1 MDPFQPAFGDNS
13 SPAPEADPR
22 LQPTPDYGTLG
33 PGSDVSG
40 IGTGPQ
46 QPAAPQQAARVAAT
60 IAALAGMFTA
70 LLVGFVARGNS
81 PRSTFDKILSQQ
93 EHKGSSH
100 RISEQDGTG
109 PQREA
114 EGLLQRAVANDPEAS
129 QQISSQVDSWQGK
142 LHWNSQ
148 MASLTTAALN
158 SNDMRVRESGVEVE
172 LAAYNLAKNSA
183 SLEYVLRLSNSNNH
197 AEKIWALWALGL
209 MANRG
214 VEADRVLQVLI
225 SHLSD
230 SDEDSRRWTVE
241 SLSLTG
247 SDRSIDALLKAMHDD
262 PSPKVRERAAC
273 GLAQAGLFTPEQR
286 MTAIPQ
292 LLSDSD
298 DPSLDARTHAW
309 AFHALRD
316 ITHQQLPDDA
326 AAWRSWYES
335 RNQSSQESGIG
346 SQ

>member
-1 MDPFQPAFGDNS
+1 MEPFQPVFGDKS

-40 IGTGPQ
+40 MGTGPQ

-70 LLVGFVARGNS
+70 LLVGFVAHGNS
-81 PRSTFDKILSQQ
+81 PRSTFDKFLSQQ
-93 EHKGSSH
+93 EHKGSSN
-100 RISEQDGTG
+100 RAGEQDGIG

-158 SNDMRVRESGVEVE
+158 STDMRVRESGVEVE
-172 LAAYNLAKNSA
+172 LAAYGLAKNSA
-183 SLEYVLRLSNSNNH
+183 SLEYVLRLSHSNNH

-262 PSPKVRERAAC
+262 PSATVRERAAC

-298 DPSLDARTHAW
+298 DPSLDAQTHAW

-335 RNQSSQESGIG
+335 RSQSSQ
-346 SQ
+346 